1 MSEQLTEEQIA
12 FQLILHSGNARS
24 KIMQA
29 LTAYKEGQVAE
40 YEALI
45 KNAEDDIRLAHES
58 HFQMIQNEAQG
69 KANQLS
75 MLLIH
80 AEDHL
85 MSTLTMKDIVKGMIE
100 IIQVKCT

>member
-1 MSEQLTEEQIA
+1 MSQVLTEEQLS

-29 LTAYKEGQVAE
+29 LEAFKQGQMGDYEVLFAGAE
-40 YEALI
+40 
-45 KNAEDDIRLAHES
+45 EDLRQAHEF

-69 KANQLS
+69 NENKLS
-75 MLLIH
+75 LLLIH

-85 MSTLTMKDIVKGMIE
+85 MSTLTMKDIVKGLLE
-100 IIQVKCT
+100 IVQLKCV